1 MINKGTITL
10 LIVISLIQVN
20 VIAQKEM
27 EKLQIQF
34 GETFLLSSNKR
45 AVVRSKDEC
54 VKIEIID
61 FIEEWGYDAPPEVEN
76 RNYYSDMQY
85 TLRILVKDIE
95 KAYSFYSSDIKYKN
109 KFSLNF
115 ENYKIF
121 ILSDEYTNSS
131 ASIKM
136 KINRI
141 D

>member
-1 MINKGTITL
+1 M
-10 LIVISLIQVN
+10 QVN
-20 VIAQKEM
+20 VIAQTKVKE
-27 EKLQIQF
+27 LPIQF

-54 VKIEIID
+54 LKIEIIN
-61 FIEEWGYDAPPEVEN
+61 FIEEWGYDASPEVEN
-76 RNYYSDMQY
+76 RNYYSDVQY

-95 KAYSFYSSDIKYKN
+95 KMYSFYSSDIKYKH
-109 KFSLNF
+109 KFSLDL
-115 ENYKIF
+115 ENYKIL
-121 ILSDEYTNSS
+121 ILSDKYTNTS